1 MLEGS
6 ELSAITHI
14 NGGRGGKG
22 GPGGRRGGR
31 GGAGHGPIVINTY
44 NVHAQYATFMNS
56 LGGDAPQ
63 INHQDPPLL
72 GGFAED
78 SDTPRFATSDEGH
91 SLPLLDKIAPGIA
104 QPDGSSQHSPEFMS
118 NPVDGGE
125 TENPL
130 ESSTGCDGHTDDI
143 EQDDAGKENLSLSIL
158 DEIIPVIAR
167 YICRPS
173 PQLTPSRAT
182 TIVEEELVDLS
193 GIGPAKSDDDIERE
207 REKKLDKRK
216 RNISLQNHLEGK
228 RPIDQVGAPH
238 GGEPGKKKKRKTY
251 DARKKRI
258 LSRNNTIS
266 ENSENTG
273 TIDKTQAQNMHQ
285 SLDQAQIPDKP
296 EDPPFQM
303 FWAIVCL
310 VGLVGVGVFI
320 VFIVHLVVFQIIVL
334 YILYCIIK

>member
-6 ELSAITHI
+6 ELSATTHI

-22 GPGGRRGGR
+22 GPGGHRGGR

-63 INHQDPPLL
+63 INHRDPPLL

-78 SDTPRFATSDEGH
+78 SDTPRSATSDEGP
-91 SLPLLDKIAPGIA
+91 SLPLLDKIVPAIA

-130 ESSTGCDGHTDDI
+130 ESSTGCDEHADDI

-167 YICRPS
+167 YICGPS

-193 GIGPAKSDDDIERE
+193 NIGPAKSDDDIERE

-228 RPIDQVGAPH
+228 RPIDQVGASH
-238 GGEPGKKKKRKTY
+238 GGEPGRKKKRKT
-251 DARKKRI
+251 DDVRKKRI
-258 LSRNNTIS
+258 LSRNNYIS

-273 TIDKTQAQNMHQ
+273 TIDKTQTQNQ
-285 SLDQAQIPDKP
+285 SPDQPQIPDKP
-296 EDPPFQM
+296 QSEGPPSQM
-303 FWAIVCL
+303 FWVIVCL
-310 VGLVGVGVFI
+310 VALVGVGVFI
-320 VFIVHLVVFQIIVL
+320 VFIVQLVVFQIIAL
-334 YILYCIIK
+334 YILYCII